1 MFRFAAIAAICFLS
15 AVPAWAEIGK
25 ISTQVGPDSS
35 IQRGKQVIAG
45 KPNTGIASND
55 TVSTR
60 KGTTLNI
67 NFKDNTKVRI
77 TENSRLVI
85 DDFVYDPKKSDAGRL
100 AMKVSMGTVR
110 YASGQIAKVNPQRI
124 NIKTPS
130 AAIAVRGTDFHMTVD
145 EMGRSLVVLVP
156 SCRDENEIIKTDEQ
170 RLINCQTGKI
180 IVENAAGSVELTE
193 PFSATYVAN
202 FDSSPSASIILKL
215 TTVDPRIS
223 FDSQVTNDLIIS
235 PPEAVQEQMAKS
247 SKENDFEE
255 KEEETVTRTANAESN
270 RSSNKDDAK
279 LTALAAGSNA
289 KGPCSDKI
297 ICVEANP
304 YVTFYRTTD
313 SDHYAEVRARL
324 SSNLNLTIIHN
335 GDEGKLGWGAAPNSG
350 NTVIIRQSK

>member
-1 MFRFAAIAAICFLS
+1 MIRQIAIAMCCFLS

-67 NFKDNTKVRI
+67 NFKDNTKVKV

-124 NIKTPS
+124 NIRTPS

-145 EMGRSLVVLVP
+145 EMGRSLVILVP
-156 SCRDENEIIKTDEQ
+156 SCRDENEVIKSDEQ
-170 RLINCQTGKI
+170 RLLNCQTGKI
-180 IVENAAGSVELTE
+180 VVENGAGSVELNE

-202 FDSSPSASIILKL
+202 FDALPNPPVTLKL
-215 TTVDPRIS
+215 TSIDPRIS

-235 PPEAVQEQMAKS
+235 PPEAIQEQLAKS
-247 SKENDFEE
+247 SKDGEKEE
-255 KEEETVTRTANAESN
+255 KEEETVTRMANAERNASA
-270 RSSNKDDAK
+270 RDDAK
-279 LTALAAGSNA
+279 LSALASGSNTI
-289 KGPCSDKI
+289 KPCSEKI
-297 ICVEANP
+297 ICVETNP

-324 SSNLNLTIIHN
+324 GANTNLTIVHN
-335 GDEGKLGWGAAPNSG
+335 GDEGKVGWGPAPNSG
-350 NTVIIRQSK
+350 NIITIRQSK

>member
-1 MFRFAAIAAICFLS
+1 MLRNIAIAMCCFLS

-45 KPNTGIASND
+45 KPNTGIVSND

-67 NFKDNTKVRI
+67 NFKDNTKVKV

-145 EMGRSLVVLVP
+145 EMGRSLVILVP
-156 SCRDENEIIKTDEQ
+156 SCRDENEVIKTDDQ
-170 RLINCQTGKI
+170 RLLNCQTGKI
-180 IVENAAGSVELTE
+180 VVENAAGSVELNE
-193 PFSATYVAN
+193 PFSATYVSN
-202 FDSSPSASIILKL
+202 FDSLPNPPVTLKL
-215 TTVDPRIS
+215 TSIDPRIS

-235 PPEAVQEQMAKS
+235 PPEAVQEQLAKA
-247 SKENDFEE
+247 SKDGEKEE
-255 KEEETVTRTANAESN
+255 KEEETVTRTANSDRNASA
-270 RSSNKDDAK
+270 KDDGR
-279 LTALAAGSNA
+279 LAALSSGSNTL
-289 KGPCSDKI
+289 KPCSEKI

-304 YVTFYRTTD
+304 YVTFYRTTE